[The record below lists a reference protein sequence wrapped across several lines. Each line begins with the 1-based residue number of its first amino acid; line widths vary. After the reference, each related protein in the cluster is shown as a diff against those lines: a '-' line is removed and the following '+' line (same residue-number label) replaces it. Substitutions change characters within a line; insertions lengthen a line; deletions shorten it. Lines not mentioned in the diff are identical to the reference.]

1 MKFTKKDGL
10 ISLKVEVL
18 SVVDNSAISMK
29 IISDGLDDPNIKTIK
44 LKLSIIDNGVGI
56 SKEGL

>member
-18 SVVDNSAISMK
+18 SVVDYSAISMK